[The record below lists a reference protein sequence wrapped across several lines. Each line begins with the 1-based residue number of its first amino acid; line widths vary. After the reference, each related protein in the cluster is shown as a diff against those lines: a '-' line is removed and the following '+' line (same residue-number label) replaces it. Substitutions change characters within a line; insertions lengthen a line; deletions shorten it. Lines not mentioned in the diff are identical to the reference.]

1 MWRPDFSRPLAA
13 LGPDPLSWS
22 GGTLATERFYLPV
35 FGKTNEG
42 ESCLVI
48 GFTNALAFCYDP
60 AMRRRLELATKAL
73 AIERVATG
81 GLAAIMPTRA
91 IGAIATAG
99 SDAETARYLA
109 RLLGIRQV
117 ALGAMLWQSRDDR
130 AWLRRMATLN
140 ALTEALDA
148 AATVVAVMQ
157 RREGRP
163 KVAPA
168 VAALATSA
176 AFLALR
182 AAAT

>member
-1 MWRPDFSRPLAA
+1 M
-13 LGPDPLSWS
+13 GH
-22 GGTLATERFYLPV
+22 
-35 FGKTNEG
+35 
-42 ESCLVI
+42 
-48 GFTNALAFCYDP
+48 
-60 AMRRRLELATKAL
+60 RLELTAKAL

-81 GLAAIMPTRA
+81 ALAALAPDRA
-91 IGAIATAG
+91 VGAIATEG
-99 SDAETARYLA
+99 SDSEAARYLA
-109 RLLGIRQV
+109 RLVGIRQV
-117 ALGAMLWQSRDDR
+117 VLGVMLWQSRGDR

-157 RREGRP
+157 RRNGRP
-163 KVAPA
+163 TVAPA